1 MQPIWRGLACG
12 ILLLNGCASVSLP
25 LTEGFH
31 TELPPPHTIALIW
44 GSPPTVVTTATTWLL
59 QQGLIVIEQSKLQQI
74 LAEAP
79 NPEMPVGKDATVLK
93 AAKSLGAKMVV
104 FITQSGDVRAPIVAV
119 RGVDVETTQILWSG
133 SARYP
138 EYMKRPFSDLLVN
151 LTCEALAAAWGRE
164 CGKEASCCSPAAS

>member
-1 MQPIWRGLACG
+1 M
-12 ILLLNGCASVSLP
+12 
-25 LTEGFH
+25 
-31 TELPPPHTIALIW
+31 ALIW
-44 GSPPTVVTTATTWLL
+44 GSHPTVVAAATTWLL

-93 AAKSLGAKMVV
+93 AAKSLGVKLVV
-104 FITQSGDVRAPIVAV
+104 FITQSGDVRAPIVTV

-151 LTCEALAAAWGRE
+151 LTCEARAAAWGRE
-164 CGKEASCCSPAAS
+164 CTKKEACCSSSV

>member
-1 MQPIWRGLACG
+1 MQPIWRGLAYG
-12 ILLLNGCASVSLP
+12 ILLLSGCAPVSLP

-31 TELPPPHTIALIW
+31 TELPPPHTMALIW
-44 GSPPTVVTTATTWLL
+44 GSHPTVVAAATTWLL

-93 AAKSLGAKMVV
+93 AAKSLGVKLVV
-104 FITQSGDVRAPIVAV
+104 FITQSGDVRAPIVTV

-164 CGKEASCCSPAAS
+164 CTKKEACCSSSV

>member
-1 MQPIWRGLACG
+1 
-12 ILLLNGCASVSLP
+12 
-25 LTEGFH
+25 
-31 TELPPPHTIALIW
+31 
-44 GSPPTVVTTATTWLL
+44 
-59 QQGLIVIEQSKLQQI
+59 VIEQSKLQQI

-79 NPEMPVGKDATVLK
+79 NPEMPVGKDAAVLK

-133 SARYP
+133 SARYA

-164 CGKEASCCSPAAS
+164 CAKKEACCSSPG

>member
-31 TELPPPHTIALIW
+31 TELPPPKTITIIW

-59 QQGLIVIEQSKLQQI
+59 QQGLIVIEQSKLQQA
-74 LAEAP
+74 LAAVP
-79 NPEMPVGKDATVLK
+79 NSEPLVVKDTAVLN
-93 AAKSLGAKMVV
+93 AAKSMGAKIVV
-104 FITQSGDVRAPIVAV
+104 FITQSGDVRAPIVTV

-164 CGKEASCCSPAAS
+164 CTKKEACCSPSV

>member
-1 MQPIWRGLACG
+1 MQPIWRWLACG
-12 ILLLNGCASVSLP
+12 IFLLIGCASVAQP

-31 TELPPPHTIALIW
+31 RELPPPHTIAVVW
-44 GSPPTVVTTATTWLL
+44 GSQPTVVAAATTWLL
-59 QQGLIVIEQSKLQQI
+59 QQGLIVIEQSKLQEI

-79 NPEMPVGKDATVLK
+79 HPEMPVAKDATVLK
-93 AAKSLGAKMVV
+93 AAKGLGAKIVV

-133 SARYP
+133 SAHYP
-138 EYMKRPFSDLLVN
+138 EYMIRPFSDLVVN

-164 CGKEASCCSPAAS
+164 CARKEACCSPSA

>member
-1 MQPIWRGLACG
+1 MQPIWRGLVCG

-79 NPEMPVGKDATVLK
+79 NPEMPVGKDAAVLK
-93 AAKSLGAKMVV
+93 AAKRAGVKLIV

-119 RGVDVETTQILWSG
+119 RGVDVETMQVLWSG

-138 EYMKRPFSDLLVN
+138 EYIKRPFSDLLVN

-164 CGKEASCCSPAAS
+164 CTKKEACCSPSG